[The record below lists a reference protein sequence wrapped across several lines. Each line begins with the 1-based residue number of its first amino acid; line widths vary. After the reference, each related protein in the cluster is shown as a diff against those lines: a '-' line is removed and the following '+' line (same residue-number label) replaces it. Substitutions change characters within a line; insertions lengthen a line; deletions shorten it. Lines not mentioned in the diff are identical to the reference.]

1 MHTDEG
7 NGDAWLDLA
16 ARFDPALAITLEQVD
31 GGSGGES
38 AAGIFARLHDAP

>member
-7 NGDAWLDLA
+7 NGDPRLGLA
-16 ARFDPALAITLEQVD
+16 VRFDPALAITLEQVD

-38 AAGIFARLHDAP
+38 VAGIFARLHDAP